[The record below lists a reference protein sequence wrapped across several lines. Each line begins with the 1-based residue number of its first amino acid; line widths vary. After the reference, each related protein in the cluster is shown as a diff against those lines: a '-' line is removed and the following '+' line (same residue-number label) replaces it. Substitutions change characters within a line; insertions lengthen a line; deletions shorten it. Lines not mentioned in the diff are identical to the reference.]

1 MVMNRPALTLQVLQQ
16 QQSAL
21 PLAQR
26 QVIDVILQDPGAAV
40 LATVEQLAAQAHVS
54 MPTIVRMCRRF
65 GYDSVREFMV
75 ALAQTLAVSGSHL
88 HRSVR
93 EDDSTG
99 DVVSKIVH
107 AAAGAI
113 ANLGQKLDAALIDEV
128 AAKMAAATRI
138 DCYSV
143 GAASSFM
150 AQELQS
156 RLFRLGLTSNA
167 IFDAHQQLVSAST
180 LGKKGVAFVISHVG
194 RMPFTLEAA
203 QFARQ
208 QGATVV
214 ALTQPGTPLAELADH
229 VLAVTVPQD
238 AVMRVGTEAYLAHL
252 VVIEI
257 LMVRLAQ
264 ILGPRVITGMQQYKR
279 LLETHGFD
287 SYEYMGFQQP
297 AQQRRSAALGTEPAP
312 VPRKKS
318 ASAQKDGGQGRKQA
332 RKQD

>member
-1 MVMNRPALTLQVLQQ
+1 MNSNWPALTLQVLQQ
-16 QQSAL
+16 QQAEL

-40 LATVEQLAAQAHVS
+40 LATVEQLAAQANVS

-65 GYDSVREFMV
+65 GFDSVREFMV

-88 HRSVR
+88 HRSVQA
-93 EDDSTG
+93 DDSTEA
-99 DVVSKIVH
+99 VISKISH
-107 AAAGAI
+107 AAAEALT
-113 ANLGQKLDAALIDEV
+113 NLGRNLDASVINAA
-128 AAKMAAATRI
+128 AAKMAKATRI

-143 GAASSFM
+143 GSASSFM
-150 AQELQS
+150 AEELQS
-156 RLFRLGLTSNA
+156 RLFRLGLTANA

-194 RMPFTLEAA
+194 RMPYTLEAA
-203 QFARQ
+203 QFAKA

-214 ALTQPGTPLAELADH
+214 ALTQPDTPLAEIADH
-229 VLAVTVPQD
+229 VLSVNVPQD

-264 ILGPRVITGMQQYKR
+264 LVDPKIVSGMQQYKR

-287 SYEYMGFQQP
+287 SYEYMGFQLP
-297 AQQRRSAALGTEPAP
+297 AQQRKQADAP
-312 VPRKKS
+312 GADAVPKARQPGRKK
-318 ASAQKDGGQGRKQA
+318 G
-332 RKQD
+332 

>member
-1 MVMNRPALTLQVLQQ
+1 MTMNSPMLTLQLLQQ
-16 QQSAL
+16 QKDAL
-21 PLAQR
+21 PMAQR
-26 QVIDVILQDPGAAV
+26 QVIDVILQDPSAAV
-40 LATVEQLAAQAHVS
+40 LATVEQLASQAHVS

-65 GYDSVREFMV
+65 GFDSVREFMV

-88 HRSVR
+88 HRSV
-93 EDDSTG
+93 EEQDSTEA
-99 DVVSKIVH
+99 VISKISH
-107 AAAGAI
+107 AAAGALT
-113 ANLGQKLDAALIDEV
+113 NLGRALDPRVIDAV
-128 AAKMAAATRI
+128 AHQMAHATRI

-156 RLFRLGLTSNA
+156 RLFRLGLTANA

-180 LGKKGVAFVISHVG
+180 LGKGGVAFVVSHLG
-194 RMPFTLEAA
+194 RMPYMLEAA
-203 QFARQ
+203 QFAKEH
-208 QGATVV
+208 GATVV
-214 ALTQPGTPLAELADH
+214 ALTQPDTPLAELADWRLE
-229 VLAVTVPQD
+229 VSVPQD

-264 ILGPRVITGMQQYKR
+264 ILGPRVISGMQQYKR

-297 AQQRRSAALGTEPAP
+297 AVVRRGSEVKDTVKPKAAP
-312 VPRKKS
+312 
-318 ASAQKDGGQGRKQA
+318 GRKA
-332 RKQD
+332 GSS

>member
-1 MVMNRPALTLQVLQQ
+1 MASLKTALSLQVLQQ
-16 QQSAL
+16 QQAAL

-26 QVIDVILQDPGAAV
+26 QVIDVILRDPGAAV
-40 LATVEQLAAQAHVS
+40 LATVEQLALQANVS

-65 GYDSVREFMV
+65 GYASVREFMV

-88 HRSVR
+88 HRSVQQ
-93 EDDSTG
+93 DDSTG
-99 DVVSKIVH
+99 EVVSKIVH

-113 ANLGQKLDAALIDEV
+113 ANLGQRLDAALIDEV
-128 AAKMAAATRI
+128 ASKMAKASRI

-180 LGKKGVAFVISHVG
+180 LGKHGVAFVISHVG
-194 RMPFTLEAA
+194 RMPYTLEAA
-203 QFARQ
+203 QFAKQ

-214 ALTQPGTPLAELADH
+214 ALTQPDTPLAEMADH

-257 LMVRLAQ
+257 MMVRLAQ
-264 ILGPRVITGMQQYKR
+264 ILGPRVVTGMQQYKR

-297 AQQRRSAALGTEPAP
+297 AQQRKGGP
-312 VPRKKS
+312 VPDAAAPS
-318 ASAQKDGGQGRKQA
+318 QQQGKTA
-332 RKQD
+332 G

>member
-1 MVMNRPALTLQVLQQ
+1 MPSKPASDPRAATPALTLQMLQQ
-16 QQSAL
+16 AKEDL

-26 QVIDVILQDPGAAV
+26 QVIDVILQDPRAAV
-40 LATVEQLAAQAHVS
+40 LATVEQIASQAHVS

-65 GYDSVREFMV
+65 GFDSVREFMV
-75 ALAQTLAVSGSHL
+75 ALAQSLAVSGSHL
-88 HRSVR
+88 HRSVQA
-93 EDDSTG
+93 EDST
-99 DVVSKIVH
+99 DSIVSKIVH
-107 AAAGAI
+107 AAAGALT
-113 ANLGQKLDAALIDEV
+113 NLGRGLDGAVIDAIAE
-128 AAKMAAATRI
+128 KMAEASRI

-143 GAASSFM
+143 GSASSFM

-167 IFDAHQQLVSAST
+167 IFDLHQQLVSAST
-180 LGKKGVAFVISHVG
+180 LGKSGVAFVISHVG
-194 RMPFTLEAA
+194 RMPYTLEAA
-203 QFARQ
+203 QFAKS

-214 ALTQPGTPLAELADH
+214 ALTQPDTPLAEMADH
-229 VLAVTVPQD
+229 VLAVNVPQD

-264 ILGPRVITGMQQYKR
+264 IMGPRVVTGMQQYKR

-297 AQQRRSAALGTEPAP
+297 AQQRRASELVAAQPP
-312 VPRKKS
+312 V
-318 ASAQKDGGQGRKQA
+318 GGKATGRKPKA
-332 RKQD
+332 

>member
-1 MVMNRPALTLQVLQQ
+1 MARPALTVQALLQQ
-16 QQSAL
+16 QADL
-21 PLAQR
+21 PMAQR
-26 QVIDVILQDPGAAV
+26 KVIDVILQDPGAAV
-40 LATVEQLAAQAHVS
+40 LATVEQLAAQAGVS
-54 MPTIVRMCRRF
+54 MPTLVRMCRRF

-75 ALAQTLAVSGSHL
+75 ALAQSLAVSGSHL
-88 HRSVR
+88 HRSVQA
-93 EDDSTG
+93 DDSTE

-113 ANLGQKLDAALIDEV
+113 ANLGHKLDAKLIDTV
-128 AAKMAAATRI
+128 AQKMAKATRI

-203 QFARQ
+203 QFAKQ

-214 ALTQPGTPLAELADH
+214 ALTQPDTPLAALADH

-264 ILGPRVITGMQQYKR
+264 LMGPRVVTGMQQFKR

-297 AQQRRSAALGTEPAP
+297 AQQRSDGSLAIDIPAA
-312 VPRKKS
+312 PRKKTS
-318 ASAQKDGGQGRKQA
+318 PRSKN
-332 RKQD
+332 

>member
-1 MVMNRPALTLQVLQQ
+1 MSSLKTALSLQVLQQ
-16 QQSAL
+16 QQAAL

-26 QVIDVILQDPGAAV
+26 QVIDVILRDPGAAV
-40 LATVEQLAAQAHVS
+40 LATVEQLALQAKVS

-65 GYDSVREFMV
+65 GYPSVREFMV

-88 HRSVR
+88 HRSVQQ
-93 EDDSTG
+93 DDSTAE
-99 DVVSKIVH
+99 VVSKIVH

-113 ANLGQKLDAALIDEV
+113 ANLGQRLDAALIDEV
-128 AAKMAAATRI
+128 AGKMAKASRI

-180 LGKKGVAFVISHVG
+180 LGKNGVAFVISHVG
-194 RMPFTLEAA
+194 RMPYTLEAA
-203 QFARQ
+203 QFAKQ

-214 ALTQPGTPLAELADH
+214 ALTQPDTPLAEMADH

-257 LMVRLAQ
+257 MMVRLAQ
-264 ILGPRVITGMQQYKR
+264 ILGPRVVTGMQQYKR

-297 AQQRRSAALGTEPAP
+297 AQQRTGGPVADAPAP
-312 VPRKKS
+312 T
-318 ASAQKDGGQGRKQA
+318 QQQGPTA
-332 RKQD
+332 G

>member
-1 MVMNRPALTLQVLQQ
+1 MSSLKTALSLQVLQQ
-16 QQSAL
+16 QQAAL

-26 QVIDVILQDPGAAV
+26 QVIDVILRDPGAAV
-40 LATVEQLAAQAHVS
+40 LATVEQLALQAKVS

-65 GYDSVREFMV
+65 GYPSVREFMV

-88 HRSVR
+88 HRSVQQ
-93 EDDSTG
+93 DDSTAE
-99 DVVSKIVH
+99 VVSKIVH

-113 ANLGQKLDAALIDEV
+113 ANLGQRLDAALIDEV
-128 AAKMAAATRI
+128 AGKMAKASRI

-180 LGKKGVAFVISHVG
+180 LGKNGVAFVISHVG
-194 RMPFTLEAA
+194 RMPYTLEAA
-203 QFARQ
+203 QFAKQ

-214 ALTQPGTPLAELADH
+214 ALTQPDTPLAEMADH

-257 LMVRLAQ
+257 MMVRLAQ
-264 ILGPRVITGMQQYKR
+264 ILGPRVVTGMQQYKR

-297 AQQRRSAALGTEPAP
+297 AQQRTAGPVADALAP
-312 VPRKKS
+312 T
-318 ASAQKDGGQGRKQA
+318 QQQGPTA
-332 RKQD
+332 G